1 MRRTENTD
9 KDLVQLSIPSF
20 PLQAD
25 LYAGALFIQL
35 ALNRTSSEWLY
46 LSILFLLAVAAIFTI
61 AGGLTAVVW
70 TDFVQTVLMI
80 FGAFILMVMCR

>member
-1 MRRTENTD
+1 M
-9 KDLVQLSIPSF
+9 
-20 PLQAD
+20 QAD

-46 LSILFLLAVAAIFTI
+46 LSILFLLIVAAIFTI

-70 TDFVQTVLMI
+70 TDFVQTILMI
-80 FGAFILMVMCR
+80 VGAFILMAMCR